1 MRIYRSDG
9 ECRKENRGGE
19 KVRIEKEKPA
29 ERYLGRRG
37 KCNEIMGSEGKR
49 EREREG
55 VEM

>member
-37 KCNEIMGSEGKR
+37 KCNEIKGSEGEIDR
-49 EREREG
+49 
-55 VEM
+55 